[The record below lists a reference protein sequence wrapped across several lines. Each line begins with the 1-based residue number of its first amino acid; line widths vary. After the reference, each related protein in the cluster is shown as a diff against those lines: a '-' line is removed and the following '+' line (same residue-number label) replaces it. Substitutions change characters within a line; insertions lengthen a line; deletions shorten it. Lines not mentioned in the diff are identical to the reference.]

1 MSPDRLLL
9 GSALLAVLSALVS
22 LAFLLRARARA
33 RRWEAVLQAV
43 ASSESLS
50 DAAVRALAVLG
61 ATLGVEALYIFQRP
75 DLKLLARW
83 DSLGERESQARA
95 REGEPLG
102 PDLVLTWLGETT
114 RARRQAFV
122 HQVQPLIPLL
132 RALSVG
138 EREDP
143 QQGFLAL
150 ARVAGGVAH
159 ELNSPLAAILTE
171 ASRLKKTSPDPRRAE
186 TIVQA
191 VERCRTVVDKL
202 LLYARRPYDMVQQN
216 ASFSQL
222 VRLPVD
228 LNAMASE
235 TAQRLEVDG
244 LAVTTELGSLQ
255 RRFAGDSRQLSD
267 RLVDLLCGQ
276 ESLYLATRE
285 EPDRLVLEVRASG
298 ELLPAPLEG
307 LEQTARDHGGALETE
322 NGRLLLRLP
331 ALS

>member
-22 LAFLLRARARA
+22 LVFLLRARARA

-43 ASSESLS
+43 ASGESLS

-61 ATLGVEALYIFQRP
+61 ATLGVEALYLFQRP

-83 DSLGERESQARA
+83 DSLGEREAQARS

-102 PDLVLTWLGETT
+102 SELVLCWLGETT
-114 RARRQAFV
+114 KARQQAFR
-122 HQVQPLIPLL
+122 HQLQPLVPLL
-132 RALSVG
+132 RALSAG
-138 EREDP
+138 EQEDP
-143 QQGFLAL
+143 QQGFVAL

-276 ESLYLATRE
+276 ESLHLATRE
-285 EPDRLVLEVRASG
+285 EPDRLVLEVRSQGPLAG
-298 ELLPAPLEG
+298 APLEG
-307 LEQTARDHGGALETE
+307 LEQAARDHGGALESE

>member
-1 MSPDRLLL
+1 MSPDSLLL
-9 GSALLAVLSALVS
+9 ISALLALLSALVS
-22 LAFLLRARARA
+22 LVFLLRARART

-43 ASSESLS
+43 ASSESPS

-61 ATLGVEALYIFQRP
+61 ATLGVEALYLFQRP
-75 DLKLLARW
+75 DLKLLVRW
-83 DSLGERESQARA
+83 DSLGEREAQARA
-95 REGEPLG
+95 RQGEPLG
-102 PDLVLTWLGETT
+102 SELLLNWLGETT
-114 RARRQAFV
+114 SVRLRAFR
-122 HQVQPLIPLL
+122 HQVQPLLPLL
-132 RALSVG
+132 RALSAG
-138 EREDP
+138 EKQDP

-228 LNAMASE
+228 LNAMTSE
-235 TAQRLEVDG
+235 TAQRLEAEG
-244 LAVTTELGSLQ
+244 LTVTSELGALE

-267 RLVDLLCGQ
+267 RLLDLLCGQ
-276 ESLYLATRE
+276 ESLHLATRQ
-285 EPDRLVLEVRASG
+285 EPDRLVLEMRCQG
-298 ELLPAPLEG
+298 ELPTAPLEG
-307 LEQTARDHGGALETE
+307 LEQVARDHGGALERE

-331 ALS
+331 VVP